1 MLRNKFIYN
10 TEKLI
15 NRGDRLESI
24 FKKLKLYIRASRPF
38 SLTASVIPVT
48 LGGIL
53 TLKESSFNMEFFI
66 LSIIAIVF
74 MQASV
79 NLLNDHDDF
88 VNKVDTKES
97 HGSSGV
103 VVEGLLTLKEVYI
116 SGIALLILGC
126 LIGLFLAYKVGI
138 MIFILGIVG
147 ALFGYLYTGKPLMLK
162 YRGLG
167 AFMVFV
173 IFGPLMTLGGYY
185 LQMQKFT
192 IQSFI
197 ISIPT
202 ALLTT
207 AILHANDI
215 RDMKHDERAGIKT
228 LSIYIGGKNAQL
240 VYSSLIMFAYVS
252 LIIMIIY
259 KYVPYL
265 SLICLLTL
273 PAAIK
278 NIYKLR
284 NAGGSSSKIADLD
297 KESGK
302 LQGQFGILLI
312 LSILV
317 SLIL

>member
-1 MLRNKFIYN
+1 MTK
-10 TEKLI
+10 E
-15 NRGDRLESI
+15 
-24 FKKLKLYIRASRPF
+24 KLKLFIRASRPF
-38 SLTASVIPVT
+38 SLTASVIPVI

-53 TLKESSFNMEFFI
+53 GLKAPNFSVEYFI
-66 LSIIAIVF
+66 LSIVAIVF
-74 MQASV
+74 LQASV

-88 VNKVDTKES
+88 INKVDTKDS
-97 HGSSGV
+97 YGSSGV
-103 VVEGLLTLKEVYI
+103 IVEGLLTLREVYR
-116 SGIALLILGC
+116 SGIILLVLGC
-126 LIGLFLAYKVGI
+126 LIGLFLYYKRGAAI
-138 MIFILGIVG
+138 LILGIIG
-147 ALFGYLYTGKPLMLK
+147 AIFGYFYTGKPLKLK

-185 LQMQKFT
+185 VQMQKFT
-192 IQSFI
+192 MQSFL

-215 RDMKHDERAGIKT
+215 RDIKHDKKAGIKT
-228 LSIYIGGKNAQL
+228 LSIYIGRKNAQL
-240 VYSSLIMFAYVS
+240 VYSSLIIFAYIS
-252 LIIMIIY
+252 LIIMTIY

-278 NIYKLR
+278 NMNKLKM
-284 NAGGSSSKIADLD
+284 AKGSSYEIVELD

-312 LSILV
+312 LSILL
-317 SLIL
+317 SSIL

>member
-1 MLRNKFIYN
+1 MTNEKF
-10 TEKLI
+10 KL
-15 NRGDRLESI
+15 
-24 FKKLKLYIRASRPF
+24 FIRASRPF

-53 TLKESSFNMEFFI
+53 ALNEPGFSFTYLL
-66 LSIIAIVF
+66 LSIVAIIF
-74 MQASV
+74 LQASV

-88 VNKVDTKES
+88 INHVDTKDS
-97 HGSSGV
+97 YGSSGV
-103 VVEGLLTLKEVYI
+103 IIEGLLTLKEVYA
-116 SGIALLILGC
+116 SGILLLILGC
-126 LIGLFLAYKVGI
+126 LIGLFLSYKRGVVI
-138 MIFILGIVG
+138 LILGIIG
-147 ALFGYLYTGKPLMLK
+147 AVFGYFYTGKPLTLK

-167 AFMVFV
+167 APLVFI

-185 LQMQKFT
+185 LQMQEFT
-192 IQSFI
+192 IQALL

-215 RDMKHDERAGIKT
+215 RDINHDKKAGIKT
-228 LSIYIGGKNAQL
+228 LSIFIGYKKAQL
-240 VYSSLIMFAYVS
+240 VYSSLIILSYVS
-252 LIIMIIY
+252 LIMMIIY

-265 SLICLLTL
+265 SLICLLTV

-278 NIYKLR
+278 NINKLR
-284 NAGGSSSKIADLD
+284 TAENSSYNIAELD

-312 LSILV
+312 LSIFFEYGL
-317 SLIL
+317 SSIL

>member
-1 MLRNKFIYN
+1 MII
-10 TEKLI
+10 E
-15 NRGDRLESI
+15 
-24 FKKLKLYIRASRPF
+24 KLKLYIRASRPF

-53 TLKESSFNMEFFI
+53 GLKYSNFNLGYFI

-79 NLLNDHDDF
+79 NLLSDHDDF
-88 VNKVDTKES
+88 INLVDTKDS
-97 HGSSGV
+97 YGSSGV
-103 VVEGLLTLKEVYI
+103 IVEGLLTLKEVYR
-116 SGIALLILGC
+116 SGIILLASGC
-126 LIGLFLAYKVGI
+126 LIGLFLSYKRGAAI
-138 MIFILGIVG
+138 LILGIIG
-147 ALFGYLYTGKPLMLK
+147 AILGYFYTGKPLKLK

-167 AFMVFV
+167 AFMVFA

-192 IQSFI
+192 MQSFV

-215 RDMKHDERAGIKT
+215 RDMNHDKKAGIKT
-228 LSIYIGGKNAQL
+228 LSLYIGSKNAQIA
-240 VYSSLIMFAYVS
+240 YSSLIIFAYVS

-278 NIYKLR
+278 NINKLKR
-284 NAGGSSSKIADLD
+284 ADGSSSKIADLD

>member
-1 MLRNKFIYN
+1 MTL
-10 TEKLI
+10 
-15 NRGDRLESI
+15 
-24 FKKLKLYIRASRPF
+24 KKLKLYMRASRPF

-53 TLKESSFNMEFFI
+53 GLKDPNFRVEYFI

-74 MQASV
+74 LQASV
-79 NLLNDHDDF
+79 NLLNDYDDF
-88 VNKVDTKES
+88 VNKIDTKES
-97 HGSSGV
+97 HSSSGV

-116 SGIALLILGC
+116 SGIVLLSLGG
-126 LIGLFLAYKVGI
+126 LIGLFLAYEVGI
-138 MIFILGIVG
+138 AIFILGIVG
-147 ALFGYLYTGKPLMLK
+147 ALCGYFYTGKPLMLK

-167 AFMVFV
+167 APLVFI

-185 LQMQKFT
+185 LQMEKFT
-192 IQSFI
+192 IQSFV

-215 RDMKHDERAGIKT
+215 RDMKHDEKAGIKT

-240 VYSSLIMFAYVS
+240 VYSSLIMFAYVF

-278 NIYKLR
+278 NINKLKS
-284 NAGGSSSKIADLD
+284 AEGSSYQIAELD

-312 LSILV
+312 LSVLISPIL
-317 SLIL
+317 

>member
-1 MLRNKFIYN
+1 MTN
-10 TEKLI
+10 E
-15 NRGDRLESI
+15 
-24 FKKLKLYIRASRPF
+24 KLKLFIRASRPF

-53 TLKESSFNMEFFI
+53 ALNEPGFSFTYLL
-66 LSIIAIVF
+66 LSIVAIIF
-74 MQASV
+74 LQASV

-88 VNKVDTKES
+88 INHVDTKDS

-103 VVEGLLTLKEVYI
+103 IVEGLLTLKEVYV
-116 SGIALLILGC
+116 SGILLLILGC
-126 LIGLFLAYKVGI
+126 LIGLFLSYKRGVAI
-138 MIFILGIVG
+138 LILGIIG
-147 ALFGYLYTGKPLMLK
+147 AMCGYFYTGKPLTLK

-167 AFMVFV
+167 APIVFI

-192 IQSFI
+192 MQALL

-215 RDMKHDERAGIKT
+215 RDINHDKKAGIKT
-228 LSIYIGGKNAQL
+228 LSIFIGHKNAQI
-240 VYSSLIMFAYVS
+240 VYSSLIILAYVS
-252 LIIMIIY
+252 LIMMIIY
-259 KYVPYL
+259 KYVSYL
-265 SLICLLTL
+265 SLICLLTV

-278 NIYKLR
+278 NINKLR
-284 NAGGSSSKIADLD
+284 TAENSSYNIAELD

-312 LSILV
+312 LAILLSSIL
-317 SLIL
+317 

>member
-1 MLRNKFIYN
+1 MTI
-10 TEKLI
+10 E
-15 NRGDRLESI
+15 
-24 FKKLKLYIRASRPF
+24 KLKLFIRASRPF
-38 SLTASVIPVT
+38 SLTASIIPVV

-53 TLKESSFNMEFFI
+53 ALKESNFNLGYFI

-88 VNKVDTKES
+88 INKVDTKES

-103 VVEGLLTLKEVYI
+103 VVEGLLTLKEVYR
-116 SGIALLILGC
+116 SGIILLVLGC
-126 LIGLFLAYKVGI
+126 SIGLFLAYNVGR

-147 ALFGYLYTGKPLMLK
+147 ALCGYFYTGKPLMLK

-167 AFMVFV
+167 APLVFI

-192 IQSFI
+192 LQSFF

-215 RDMKHDERAGIKT
+215 RDIKHDKKAGIKT
-228 LSIYIGGKNAQL
+228 LSINIGYKNAQTI
-240 VYSSLIMFAYVS
+240 YSSLIVFSYIS
-252 LIIMIIY
+252 LVIMIIF
-259 KYVPYL
+259 KYIPYL
-265 SLICLLTL
+265 SLMCLLTV

-278 NIYKLR
+278 NINKLR
-284 NAGGSSSKIADLD
+284 IAKDSSDYIAELD

-312 LSILV
+312 LSILL
-317 SLIL
+317 SYIL

>member
-1 MLRNKFIYN
+1 MTIEKF
-10 TEKLI
+10 KL
-15 NRGDRLESI
+15 
-24 FKKLKLYIRASRPF
+24 FIRASRPF
-38 SLTASVIPVT
+38 SLTASVIPVV

-53 TLKESSFNMEFFI
+53 GLKDSNFSFGYFI

-74 MQASV
+74 LQASV

-88 VNKVDTKES
+88 INLVDTKDS
-97 HGSSGV
+97 YGSSGV
-103 VVEGLLTLKEVYI
+103 IVEGLLTLKEVYR
-116 SGIALLILGC
+116 SGIILLVSGC
-126 LIGLFLAYKVGI
+126 LIGLFLAYERGAPI
-138 MIFILGIVG
+138 LILGIIG
-147 ALFGYLYTGKPLMLK
+147 AILGYFYTGKPLKLK

-192 IQSFI
+192 IQSFV

-228 LSIYIGGKNAQL
+228 LSIYIGSKNAQS

-278 NIYKLR
+278 NINKLR
-284 NAGGSSSKIADLD
+284 YAEGSSSKIADLD
-297 KESGK
+297 KDSGK
-302 LQGQFGILLI
+302 LQGQFGVLLI
-312 LSILV
+312 LSILI
-317 SLIL
+317 SLII